1 MIGILNDKDY
11 INIAKIISPIFDKII
26 ITSVPTSR
34 GKDPAAVFEEF
45 KKWNNNVEFI
55 PDTSEAFMKLFS
67 EKAMSILLRVL
78 CIWLGRLKNIF
89 LPI

>member
-45 KKWNNNVEFI
+45 KNGIIMLNSFQ
-55 PDTSEAFMKLFS
+55 
-67 EKAMSILLRVL
+67 ILLKL
-78 CIWLGRLKNIF
+78 L
-89 LPI
+89 

>member
-45 KKWNNNVEFI
+45 KKNGIIMLNSFQ
-55 PDTSEAFMKLFS
+55 
-67 EKAMSILLRVL
+67 ILLKL
-78 CIWLGRLKNIF
+78 L
-89 LPI
+89 